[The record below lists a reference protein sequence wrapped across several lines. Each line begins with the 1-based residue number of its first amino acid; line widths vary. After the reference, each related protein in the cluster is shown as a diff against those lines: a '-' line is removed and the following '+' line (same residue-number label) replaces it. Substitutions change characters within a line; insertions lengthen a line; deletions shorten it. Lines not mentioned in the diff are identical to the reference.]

1 MRISL
6 LQEIKIGISSS
17 YSFNEFKN
25 NLKYLF
31 VTAICIMLENCKKYK
46 NQYKKQQITYYH

>member
-31 VTAICIMLENCKKYK
+31 VTVICIMLENRKKYK

>member
-31 VTAICIMLENCKKYK
+31 VTVICIMLENCKKYK